1 MKKSEQK
8 TNAYQLL
15 LFNDGALTDEK
26 RLWLAVCKL
35 EEGQDKLRRS
45 LFREIGEL
53 KTENLSLK
61 QMLWDLKSNNNQIDA
76 FSDLFA
82 VAR

>member
-8 TNAYQLL
+8 INAYERL
-15 LFNDGALTDEK
+15 LFDDGALTEEK

-35 EEGQDKLRRS
+35 EEGQDKLRRT
-45 LFREIGEL
+45 LFREVGEL

-61 QMLWDLKSNNNQIDA
+61 QMLWDLKTNNNQIDA

-82 VAR
+82 VAK